1 MNFDRSESKR
11 SKVRVGSDKERLWIW
26 NDIFFNQFW
35 KLTSFKSGAVL
46 CRTRLFPR
54 LISKL
59 KWLGYKLPLKIVHFN
74 SKSTFL
80 RWFLRLDIDF
90 PARPILVIKK
100 VGTGESVIGVLVIT
114 CEEVEINKS
123 MSLNLALKKFSGS

>member
-1 MNFDRSESKR
+1 M
-11 SKVRVGSDKERLWIW
+11 
-26 NDIFFNQFW
+26 
-35 KLTSFKSGAVL
+35 
-46 CRTRLFPR
+46 
-54 LISKL
+54 
-59 KWLGYKLPLKIVHFN
+59 VHFHLL
-74 SKSTFL
+74 SSIL
-80 RWFLRLDIDF
+80 RWFLRSNIDF